1 MTRTKKF
8 HKKKP
13 ENVKD
18 YSVVNDFV
26 NNVAYTRNKAKSL
39 KTSGSYLVDLFY
51 LTARDMDC
59 QKLLEVS

>member
-13 ENVKD
+13 EID
-18 YSVVNDFV
+18 YSIVNDFV